1 MDHTGEHCMSGN
13 EATSTTLPEAI
24 RNDVKLYEGDLTHYV
39 RVLFHHAQNLSHPYH
54 NFRHMFHV
62 LWLAYDACQF
72 YDGVLTPRQMRNL
85 LIAALFHDYNHSGML
100 GDDDLNIER
109 AVRGFRRHVAVEDQ
123 PCVEEIVALIRATQY
138 PNVTPSDQLDLC
150 GKILRD
156 ADLSQAFSVAWIQQV
171 VFGLAA
177 EWGAK
182 PIDVLKL
189 QESFHRNLS
198 FQSEWARQRFTLAAV
213 DAKIQEARELLELL
227 EPAPDNTA
235 TS

>member
-1 MDHTGEHCMSGN
+1 MAGN
-13 EATSTTLPEAI
+13 QVTSSLPEAI
-24 RNDVKLYEGDLTHYV
+24 RNDKKLYEGDLVYYA

-62 LWLAYDACQF
+62 VWLVYESCQF
-72 YDGVLTPRQMRNL
+72 YDGELTQRQMRNA
-85 LIAALFHDYNHSGML
+85 LIAALFHDYNHSGMM

-109 AVRGFRRHVAVEDQ
+109 AIRGLRRHVAGEDQ
-123 PCVEEIVALIRATQY
+123 PHHEKIIELIRATQY

-177 EWGAK
+177 EWGKK
-182 PIDVLKL
+182 PIEVLKL
-189 QESFHRNLS
+189 QEPFHKSLT
-198 FQSEWARQRFTLAAV
+198 FQTEWARQRFSQAAV

-227 EPAPDNTA
+227 EPAPNVTA
-235 TS
+235 TK